1 MIGRLLASVNVFLLI
16 GLNIAFVPSSPLA
29 SSQTRL
35 PKLQPKEQHIKH
47 HSFLYQ
53 QNLISKHLK
62 PTIDN
67 KMMYMNLNK
76 DQEETSSIL
85 QRRSLASN
93 YVIDM
98 QKQND
103 EIQWNM
109 FPINNVVDKSEINGG
124 IGSVALSAMS
134 AEINI
139 QPELSLYAKIQNGAI
154 HVTCNNEVNKKED
167 SIIALLSRI
176 MVQSLFSQIV
186 NADEIDIH
194 YPDGKKETMNV
205 QDLRSNAENGFVPL
219 FADLLPKDV
228 DFDTLELSDF
238 VTADGEPVGYVPRIL
253 LHKANL
259 LHRGIGIVVCKDSHI
274 TMIDDDSYMPDLYCH
289 QRTDSKRIFPSLY
302 DMFVGGVATSGEN
315 LEVTAAREIGEELG
329 LSRPSLS
336 DALFKCTVCTSY
348 NRCVVTVYTYRVD
361 SNIDDIK
368 WQEEEVQWGG
378 YVPYEVVVKSAAL
391 SIKRLINGN
400 EWPGDFDDDEIAF
413 GSITD
418 RSKALKEDE
427 WDYVPDGLLVWL
439 AWIRFLKSKA

>member
-1 MIGRLLASVNVFLLI
+1 MIGRLLASVNLFLLI
-16 GLNIAFVPSSPLA
+16 GLNTAFIPSSPLTL
-29 SSQTRL
+29 SKTRL
-35 PKLQPKEQHIKH
+35 PHLQPKEQRVQL
-47 HSFLYQ
+47 HSFFQ
-53 QNLISKHLK
+53 QRLISKKLK
-62 PTIDN
+62 PTIDS

-109 FPINNVVDKSEINGG
+109 YPINDIVDKNEINGG
-124 IGSVALSAMS
+124 VGSVALSAM
-134 AEINI
+134 ATEIDI
-139 QPELSLYAKIQNGAI
+139 QPELSLHAKYQNGAI
-154 HVTCNNEVNKKED
+154 HVTLHNEVSKKED

-176 MVQSLFSQIV
+176 MVQSLFSQIT
-186 NADEIDIH
+186 NMDEIDIH
-194 YPDGKKETMNV
+194 YLDGKETINV
-205 QDLRSNAENGFVPL
+205 QDLQSNAEIGFVPL
-219 FADLLPKDV
+219 FANLLPEGV

-238 VTADGEPVGYVPRIL
+238 VTGDGEPVGYVPRIL

-274 TMIDDDSYMPDLYCH
+274 TMTNDDSNMPDLYCH
-289 QRTDSKRIFPSLY
+289 QRTDTKRIFPSLY

-329 LSRPSLS
+329 LTRPSLS
-336 DALFKCTVCTSY
+336 EALFKCTVCTSY

-361 SNIDDIK
+361 SNIDDIQ

-378 YVPYEVVVKSAAL
+378 YVPYDVVVKSAAL
-391 SIKRLINGN
+391 SIERLIDGN

-413 GSITD
+413 SSITD
-418 RSKALKEDE
+418 RKKVLKEDE

-439 AWIRFLKSKA
+439 AWIKYLKSKA